1 MKITG
6 LHLILLLYMHGTATL
21 FATFC
26 VIVVSEAVVGTH
38 GIRKVEARPYHGIMR
53 VDSVRA
59 SDTGYTCAP

>member
-6 LHLILLLYMHGTATL
+6 LHLILLLYMHDTATL

-38 GIRKVEARPYHGIMR
+38 GIRKGGSSPVSRDYGRGFCPR
-53 VDSVRA
+53 
-59 SDTGYTCAP
+59 